1 MASAD
6 GTFSSEAVPDQ
17 REKSGP
23 LELSYLNLVKLKPG
37 TVVNGRYRL
46 EELIGQGGFGIVF
59 EALDTTLGSRVAVKF
74 LNPRLTRNERKFLR
88 VKREIN
94 LSRRISDERIIKV
107 FSLESWRDIQF
118 LVMEL
123 AAGRSLKS
131 LLEEKCLLSWPEF
144 KGIFLDIVEAIAVLH
159 DNGIV
164 HRDLK
169 PANILI
175 DEQRRVKILDF
186 GLAKEVEDE
195 EKTSTAGEIVGSPY
209 YMSPEQI
216 RGQDIGCASDVYQ
229 LGLVLYRALSGSHPF
244 EHPNT
249 MEVIFK
255 HLHQRPEPPELS
267 TGGLPRFLRHGLD
280 KALEKSPGRRFR
292 DAGAMARFFRREK
305 VSWRQRLLLAVRRGP
320 FKWVLAGAAL
330 TVLLLLGYRATF
342 GSRTIHELR
351 PAGHV
356 LEARNRL
363 GVRLWR
369 RDFSP
374 WTVFHAH
381 ATGSSVPIPQGTGL
395 ESDFGG
401 VQLNGRRVV
410 FVLLIPPLPAI
421 FPTASSIASD
431 ELMCQQAILDEHGAL
446 LQRGLFLR
454 DYEFDSYDYV
464 RVIKPYEVTMLSS
477 GRGGEADAL
486 LSVQQ
491 YQSMYPFAM
500 VFMRGIKKF
509 VYTNPG
515 TFETFPQG
523 GNAGVTRFMFFGV
536 NNLFS
541 HMSFIAENGFAPD
554 TTGWVV
560 INGIPNLLPDQRMN
574 IAFVGTLF
582 ILPAKVRMVENRW
595 QQEGR
600 ARFEEGSMGDILD
613 VDRQGRLTLRTRDGI
628 RTFWDSPDT
637 LRRVYTLVNG
647 AYQERVKR
655 RNLKNALDRISG
667 ALAFPLQNPYLRSA
681 LLYLQ
686 GDLEVGLGRYAEG
699 ELSLLQALQA
709 DPGNNDANERLCE
722 MEVLK
727 GDPAAALARLEETFA
742 DSSKFWGFQT
752 FGVSLF
758 KSYLHLHQGMN
769 GRATDEIAKLKL
781 SVPSIADLCRATR
794 DLFQGDYPAAL
805 AILRSLE
812 RQPLDALDLREFRLL
827 LARALLLD
835 LSDEKRARF
844 LFEDLLRNSTEYGH
858 LAEISNCLFLARLGQ
873 AAEAA
878 ASARAAFARLQER
891 ARGDFMTRFWLFY
904 DAHVYGRTMELAGDR
919 GEAAR
924 GYRAC
929 IAANPHAEL
938 AERSRQRLKLL
949 ERNRND

>member
-1 MASAD
+1 MASTD
-6 GTFSSEAVPDQ
+6 GTFSSEAGRDH
-17 REKSGP
+17 REGSGP
-23 LELSYLNLVKLKPG
+23 LELAYLNLVKLKPG

-46 EELIGQGGFGIVF
+46 EKLIGQGGFGIVF
-59 EALDTTLGSRVAVKF
+59 EALDETLGSRVAVKF
-74 LNPRLTRNERKFLR
+74 LNPRLTGNVKKFLR

-107 FSLESWRDIQF
+107 FSLESWRDIHF

-123 AAGRSLKS
+123 AAGTSLKS
-131 LLEEKCLLSWPEF
+131 FLEEKCLLTWPEF
-144 KGIFLDIVEAIAVLH
+144 KDVFLDITEAVAVLH
-159 DNGIV
+159 DSGIV

-175 DEQRRVKILDF
+175 DERRRVKILDF

-216 RGQDIGCASDVYQ
+216 RGQEIGFASDVYQ
-229 LGLVLYRALSGSHPF
+229 LGLVLYRTLSGRHPF
-244 EHPNT
+244 ENPST

-255 HLHQRPEPPELS
+255 QLNQRPEPPAPA

-280 KALEKSPGRRFR
+280 KALEKSPARRFR

-305 VSWRQRLLLAVRRGP
+305 VSWLQRLLVAVKRGP

-330 TVLLLLGYRATF
+330 TLLALLAYRATL
-342 GSRTIHELR
+342 GSRTIHEFR
-351 PAGHV
+351 SSGHI

-381 ATGSSVPIPQGTGL
+381 ATGSSVPVPQGTGIQSEFNGL
-395 ESDFGG
+395 
-401 VQLNGRRVV
+401 QLNGRRVV
-410 FVLLIPPLPAI
+410 FVLLVPPLPPV
-421 FPTASSIASD
+421 FPAAGSIASD
-431 ELMCQQAILDEHGAL
+431 ELMCQQAILDEHGVL
-446 LQRGLFLR
+446 LQRELFLR
-454 DYEFDSYDYV
+454 DYEFDPYDYV
-464 RVIKPYEVTMLSS
+464 RMIKPYEVTMLSS
-477 GRGGEADAL
+477 GRKGEADAL

-500 VFMRGIKKF
+500 VFIRGIKKF
-509 VYTNPG
+509 IYTNPG

-523 GNAGVTRFMFFGV
+523 SIAGVSRFMFFGV

-541 HMSFIAENGFAPD
+541 HMSFIAENGFVPD

-560 INGIPNLLPDQRMN
+560 IKGIPNLLADSRMN

-582 ILPAKVRMVENRW
+582 ILPAKVRLIENRW

-600 ARFEEGSMGDILD
+600 ARFEEGGMGDILD
-613 VDRQGRLTLRTRDGI
+613 IDRQGRLTVRTKDGI
-628 RTFWDSPDT
+628 LNFWDSPDT
-637 LRRVYTLVNG
+637 LRRVYTLVNS

-655 RNLKNALDRISG
+655 RNLKNARGLIAE
-667 ALAFPLQNPYLRSA
+667 ALGFPLQNPYLRSA

-699 ELSLLQALQA
+699 EMSLLQALQA
-709 DPGNNDANERLCE
+709 YPGNNDANERLCE

-727 GDPAAALARLEETFA
+727 GDPGAALGRLEETFA
-742 DSSKFWGFQT
+742 DSSKFWGFHT

-758 KSYLHLHQGMN
+758 RSYVCLHQGMN
-769 GRATDEIAKLKL
+769 SRATDEIAKLKL
-781 SVPSIADLCRATR
+781 IVPGIADLCLATHA
-794 DLFQGDYPAAL
+794 LFQGKYPAAL
-805 AILRSLE
+805 AILRRLE
-812 RQPLDALDLREFRLL
+812 LQPLDALDLRELRLL
-827 LARALLLD
+827 LGRALLLD
-835 LSDEKRARF
+835 RTAPERAKF
-844 LFEDLLRNSTEYGH
+844 LFEDIFRNSLEYGH
-858 LAEISNCLFLARLGQ
+858 LAEISHGYLLARKGTN
-873 AAEAA
+873 AEMQEAV
-878 ASARAAFARLQER
+878 REAFMRLQER
-891 ARGDFMTRFWLFY
+891 ARGDFMTRLWLFY
-904 DAHVYGRTMELAGDR
+904 DAYIYGRTMDLAGDR
-919 GEAAR
+919 GEALR

-929 IAANPHAEL
+929 IAANPHTEL
-938 AERSRQRLKLL
+938 AERSRQRLRLL
-949 ERNRND
+949 K